1 MMMTAPTVQIDSASL
16 EELRRG
22 DEKALERFFRSS
34 YAGLITEAKA
44 QLGADS
50 SGSSR
55 VVERAFARVWKER
68 ESFATPEALD
78 TFVHGAVHEA
88 AVRER
93 SRLGAL
99 HRFEA
104 NERVQGGA
112 AHKAPAEA
120 TMDEAWTHVQQQIHA
135 GEGGKDLRAQTRA
148 QSSHEAAAHMRSVSK
163 EKSWVLPVVGVAA
176 TGLAIIGVI
185 SFLAKGS
192 SNAALTNGLIASDA
206 KNFQTGSAQISMIE
220 LNDGTKVKLAPDSRL
235 RVPQKFGNTVHGAR
249 IDGAAE
255 FTASLQEANPI
266 EIRAGRAS
274 IFIAKGVAD
283 ITTDSVRG
291 TVFLRMREGD
301 ANVRLGKEAPRPVA
315 AGSAL
320 MIDSVNASQPDSAAL
335 AEAVGWTDGRVSI
348 NNRPLKATLAA
359 VKRWWGLELYL
370 KDTTL
375 SARPVSLNA
384 SLDSPKEAISSLEQ
398 GGNLKFGYEGKTMV
412 LTDAPAAAKPAAK
425 PAPKQAAKK
434 K

>member
-1 MMMTAPTVQIDSASL
+1 M
-16 EELRRG
+16 
-22 DEKALERFFRSS
+22 ERFFRSS

-55 VVERAFARVWKER
+55 VVERVFARLWKER

-78 TFVHGAVHEA
+78 TFVHGCVHDA

-112 AHKAPAEA
+112 AHKAAAEP
-120 TMDEAWTHVQQQIHA
+120 TVDEAWSHVQQQIHA
-135 GEGGKDLRAQTRA
+135 GAADKEVRAQSRA
-148 QSSHEAAAHMRSVSK
+148 QSSHEAAAHMRSVTK
-163 EKSWVLPVVGVAA
+163 EKNWVLPVVGVVA
-176 TGLAIIGVI
+176 TGVAIIAVI

-192 SNAALTNGLIASDA
+192 SNAALTNGLIATDA

-255 FTASLQEANPI
+255 FTAALQETNPI

-274 IFIAKGVAD
+274 IFLGKTVAD

-291 TVFLRMREGD
+291 TVFLRVREGT
-301 ANVRLGKEAPRPVA
+301 ANVRLDKDTRAVA
-315 AGSAL
+315 AGTAL

-335 AEAVGWTDGRVSI
+335 AEAVGWADGRVSI

-359 VKRWWGLELYL
+359 VKKWWGLELYL

-375 SARPVSLNA
+375 AARPVSLNA
-384 SLDSPKEAISSLEQ
+384 SLDSPKEAIASLEQ
-398 GGNLKFGYEGKTMV
+398 GGNLKFGYEGKTMI
-412 LTDAPAAAKPAAK
+412 LTDAPPAAAKGVAK
-425 PAPKQAAKK
+425 PAPRPAGKK

>member
-1 MMMTAPTVQIDSASL
+1 MTAPTVQIDSASL

-34 YAGLITEAKA
+34 YVGLITGAKA
-44 QLGADS
+44 QLGAES
-50 SGSSR
+50 SGASR
-55 VVERAFARVWKER
+55 VVERVFARVWKER
-68 ESFATPEALD
+68 ESFTTPDALD
-78 TFVHGAVHEA
+78 TFVNGAVHDA

-112 AHKAPAEA
+112 AHKAEP
-120 TMDEAWTHVQQQIHA
+120 TVDEAWTHVQQQIHA
-135 GEGGKDLRAQTRA
+135 GEGGQELRAQSRA
-148 QSSHEAAAHMRSVSK
+148 QSSHEAAAHIGSVAK
-163 EKSWVLPVVGVAA
+163 KKSWIIPVAGVVATGVA
-176 TGLAIIGVI
+176 IIAVI

-192 SNAALTNGLIASDA
+192 SNAALTNGLLASDA
-206 KNFQTGSAQISMIE
+206 KNFQTGAAQISMIE

-235 RVPQKFGNTVHGAR
+235 RIPQKFGNTVHGAR

-255 FTASLQEANPI
+255 FTAALQDANPI
-266 EIRAGRAS
+266 EVRAGRAS
-274 IFIAKGVAD
+274 IFLAKGVAD

-301 ANVRLGKEAPRPVA
+301 ASVRIADETRAVP
-315 AGSAL
+315 AGGAL
-320 MIDSVNASQPDSAAL
+320 MIDSAKVSQPDSAAL
-335 AEAVGWTDGRVSI
+335 AEATGWSDGRVTI
-348 NNRPLKATLAA
+348 NNRPLRATLAA
-359 VKRWWGLELYL
+359 VKKWWGLELYL

-375 SARPVSLNA
+375 SNRLVSLNA

-398 GGNLKFGYEGKTMV
+398 GGNLKFGYEGRTMI
-412 LTDAPAAAKPAAK
+412 LTDAPPAAAKPG
-425 PAPKQAAKK
+425 AKK